1 MTIGILKLKLRMP
14 NSNSLKEKR
23 MILRSLKDRLKKF
36 NISIA
41 EIDDQDKWQIVQLV
55 ATAVGVDKRIVN
67 SMLSRV
73 VNFIEKSALVEL
85 VDFGMEML

>member
-1 MTIGILKLKLRMP
+1 MTIGILKLKLRIP

-23 MILRSLKDRLKKF
+23 MVLRSLKDRLKKF

-41 EIDDQDKWQIVQLV
+41 EINDQDKWQIVQLV

-67 SMLSRV
+67 STLSEV

-85 VDFGMEML
+85 VDFAMEMV